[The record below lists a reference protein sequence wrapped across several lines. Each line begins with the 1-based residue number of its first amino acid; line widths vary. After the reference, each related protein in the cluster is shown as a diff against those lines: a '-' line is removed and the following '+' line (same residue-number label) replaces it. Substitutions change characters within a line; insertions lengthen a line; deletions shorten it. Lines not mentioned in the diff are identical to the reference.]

1 MSSFLHR
8 LQKSASLIEAS
19 LEQWLPK
26 AEEGTDRI
34 LREAMRYSTLAG
46 GKRLR
51 GHLILEF
58 CALCGGDPE
67 AALPYAAGMEMIQ
80 AFSLIHDDL
89 PCMDNDTLRRG
100 KPTNHV
106 VYGEATALLAG
117 DALALLAPGVLASNS
132 ACSPAQNLQ
141 AIQIL
146 AEKSGAMGMCGGQQI
161 DLQSENKGIGRDELE
176 ELVAKKC
183 GALFEAACA
192 LGCIAAGGLQG
203 AVEKSKQFG
212 LCVGI
217 AFQIADDLL
226 DLHADASVLGKTP
239 GKDAQSGKSTF
250 CALFGEEGAKAYMLS
265 LVAKAKEILYE
276 FPSTEE
282 RTSLEEFCDF
292 IVDRSY

>member
-1 MSSFLHR
+1 MSGFRSR
-8 LQKSASLIEAS
+8 LQANAHRIEEALSAF
-19 LEQWLPK
+19 LPRDK
-26 AEEGTDRI
+26 QGFDHLLWESMG
-34 LREAMRYSTLAG
+34 YSTLGG

-51 GHLILEF
+51 GHLVLEF
-58 CALCGGDPE
+58 CSLWGGNPQHALH
-67 AALPYAAGMEMIQ
+67 YAAGLEMIQ

-106 VYGEATALLAG
+106 VYGDATALLAG
-117 DALALLAPGVLASNS
+117 DALALYAPGVLAANPY
-132 ACSPAQNLQ
+132 CTPAQNLQ
-141 AIQIL
+141 AVQIL
-146 AEKSGAMGMCGGQQI
+146 AEKSGAKGMCGGQQI
-161 DLQSENKGIGRDELE
+161 DLQSENKQIGRDELQ

-192 LGCIAAGGLQG
+192 MGCIAAGGDG
-203 AVEKSKQFG
+203 IAVERSKEFG

-239 GKDAQSGKSTF
+239 GKDEQCGKSTF
-250 CALFGEEGAKAYMLS
+250 CSLLGEEGAKAYMLS
-265 LVAKAKEILYE
+265 LAAKAKELLYE
-276 FPSTEE
+276 FPSTEV
-282 RTSLEEFCDF
+282 TSSLEEFCDF

>member
-1 MSSFLHR
+1 MSVFSAR
-8 LQKSASLIEAS
+8 LQSNAHQIEEA
-19 LEQWLPK
+19 LDVLLPK
-26 AEEGTDRI
+26 DRDGYDRL
-34 LREAMRYSTLAG
+34 LRESMRYSTLEG

-51 GHLILEF
+51 GHLVLEF
-58 CALCGGDPE
+58 CSLWGGNPAD
-67 AALPYAAGMEMIQ
+67 AMAYAAGLEMIQ

-106 VYGEATALLAG
+106 VYGDATALLAG
-117 DALALLAPGVLASNS
+117 DALALLAPGVLACNS

-141 AIQIL
+141 AVQIL

-161 DLQSENKGIGRDELE
+161 DLQSENKQIGRDELE

-226 DLHADASVLGKTP
+226 DLHADAAVLGKTP
-239 GKDAQSGKSTF
+239 GKDEKSGKSTF
-250 CALFGEEGAKAYMLS
+250 CSLLGEEGAKAYMLS
-265 LVAKAKEILYE
+265 LVAKAKEMLYE

-282 RTSLEEFCDF
+282 RASLEEFCDF
-292 IVDRSY
+292 IVARSY